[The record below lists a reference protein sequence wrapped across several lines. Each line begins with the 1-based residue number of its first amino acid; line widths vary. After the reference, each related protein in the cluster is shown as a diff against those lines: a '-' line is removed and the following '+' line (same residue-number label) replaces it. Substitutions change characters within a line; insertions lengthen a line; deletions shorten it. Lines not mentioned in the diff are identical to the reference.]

1 MDHSIVNG
9 ASWNTLIASFP
20 DPHLLQTWEWAQV
33 KSHFGWSPLYVVW
46 KNPGEAGA
54 VIRDL
59 TAATLGGQTP
69 FAAALVLQ
77 RNIPIRTL
85 SANLRVLYVPKGPL
99 MQDWGNSAHRD
110 RVFQDLK
117 ELGRKQGAIFLKID
131 PDIRLGKGIPG
142 EEGAQEF
149 ELGNQISNS
158 LRHQGWVFS
167 SEQVQFRNTL
177 LVDLK
182 PSEELLLAGMKQK
195 TRYNV
200 RLAMRKGVSVRI
212 GTQDDLGLL
221 YRMYAETSVRDG
233 FVIRDESYYRFLW
246 QTFMS
251 GDRSPDISDGP
262 RALPLI
268 AEVSGNPVAALVL
281 FYFAKRAWYM
291 FGMSREAHREKMPNH
306 LLQWEAMRRAK
317 LAGCTTYDLW
327 GAPDEFVQS
336 DPLWGVYRFKEGLGG
351 VVVRH
356 LGAWDLPIRPVIY
369 KLYTEL
375 LPRILAIMRR
385 RGRFRTQRMV
395 SI

>member
-1 MDHSIVNG
+1 
-9 ASWNTLIASFP
+9 
-20 DPHLLQTWEWAQV
+20 
-33 KSHFGWSPLYVVW
+33 
-46 KNPGEAGA
+46 
-54 VIRDL
+54 
-59 TAATLGGQTP
+59 
-69 FAAALVLQ
+69 
-77 RNIPIRTL
+77 
-85 SANLRVLYVPKGPL
+85 
-99 MQDWGNSAHRD
+99 
-110 RVFQDLK
+110 
-117 ELGRKQGAIFLKID
+117 
-131 PDIRLGKGIPG
+131 
-142 EEGAQEF
+142 
-149 ELGNQISNS
+149 
-158 LRHQGWVFS
+158 
-167 SEQVQFRNTL
+167 
-177 LVDLK
+177 
-182 PSEELLLAGMKQK
+182 
-195 TRYNV
+195 
-200 RLAMRKGVSVRI
+200 SVRI

-221 YRMYAETSVRDG
+221 YRMYAETSVRDR

-251 GDRSPDISDGP
+251 GDRSPDINDGP

-281 FYFAKRAWYM
+281 FYFAHKAWYM

>member
-33 KSHFGWSPLYVVW
+33 KSRFGWSPLYVVW

-69 FAAALVLQ
+69 FAVALVLQ
-77 RNIPIRTL
+77 RNIPIRIL

-221 YRMYAETSVRDG
+221 YRMYAETSVRDR

-262 RALPLI
+262 RVLPLI